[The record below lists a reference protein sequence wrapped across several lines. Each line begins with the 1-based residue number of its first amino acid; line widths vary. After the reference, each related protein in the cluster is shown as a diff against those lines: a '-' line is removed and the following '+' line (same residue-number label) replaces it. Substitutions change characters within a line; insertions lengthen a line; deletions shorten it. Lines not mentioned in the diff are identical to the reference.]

1 MLLDSSIDIHG
12 HTLGLVVSGAHDAQT
27 CSKQQGKFA
36 SLAYPQI
43 CMNGYK
49 LVRRLAI
56 LNTPPTPMMAD
67 QVSTGEGL
75 PECILQRKT
84 NCAWELT
91 HLIA

>member
-1 MLLDSSIDIHG
+1 MLLDSSIVIQG
-12 HTLGLVVSGAHDAQT
+12 HTLGLAVSGAHDAQT
-27 CSKQQGKFA
+27 CSKQQFA

-43 CMNGYK
+43 CMNDYK

-56 LNTPPTPMMAD
+56 LNTPPTPMMAN

-75 PECILQRKT
+75 PECTLQRKT